1 LQYPL
6 SHRHQPLR
14 KKKLNQPLQRL
25 SKASQLKLTLKKPSL
40 LRSNPTRFI
49 VLSLEDSEFEVVL
62 DDAVHRGYPRPR
74 IIDEDSDEVLP
85 ERIRWRLFLARQLA
99 LLKYKE
105 AHG

>member
-1 LQYPL
+1 
-6 SHRHQPLR
+6 
-14 KKKLNQPLQRL
+14 
-25 SKASQLKLTLKKPSL
+25 
-40 LRSNPTRFI
+40 
-49 VLSLEDSEFEVVL
+49 VL

-85 ERIRWRLFLARQLA
+85 ERIRWRLFLARQAA